1 MKKTAT
7 DKELKKA
14 YRKMALKHHPDKNTD
29 KEAATKKF
37 EQISEAYEVLSDPE
51 KRRIYDQVGEE
62 GLKGGPPPGSSGQQY
77 QNFGQGGHQQQ
88 HFSGEGFQFHSSDP
102 FDMFKHFFG
111 GGMGGATGG
120 SGFNFGQGGGGNHF
134 QQGGG
139 AHSQPAVKEWY
150 SLKGEGI
157 YPLSPSKFP
166 DHKSTFIW
174 LIQYYSPSQHGSA
187 KAVAP
192 ILTKVAEHL
201 KTKYGIKTG
210 AVNCD
215 KHQSKCH
222 EVLGGQSQLPELEL
236 RAGGESVVYTHSD
249 PTKIPTAKEILDF
262 VSNKVTSKVVNVRM
276 ASQLEDLLREKGK
289 CASSKYGSCIVY
301 WSSKF
306 DTPLFLKS
314 LSHHYSASA
323 VISEVRGN
331 NVDLAKEYNIQS
343 FPALSIHCPGT
354 VKEAMVTYDGDL
366 HDLKQIKEF
375 IDKFD
380 SKATCRSLRNRVRQ
394 SKKEAKAAVLKTLS
408 GLDSIDSLKK
418 FKVGELKQ
426 MIRDIGA
433 KVTSESGEL
442 IEKQDLISTLWETF
456 QINRSS

>member
-1 MKKTAT
+1 
-7 DKELKKA
+7 
-14 YRKMALKHHPDKNTD
+14 MALKHHPDKNTD

-62 GLKGGPPPGSSGQQY
+62 GLKGGPPPSGSTGQQY
-77 QNFGQGGHQQQ
+77 QNFGQGGGHHQQ
-88 HFSGEGFQFHSSDP
+88 HYSGEGFQFHSSDP

-111 GGMGGATGG
+111 GGMGGAA
-120 SGFNFGQGGGGNHF
+120 GGGF
-134 QQGGG
+134 QFQQQGGSP
-139 AHSQPAVKEWY
+139 HSHSAEKEWY

-166 DHKSTFIW
+166 DHKSTNIW
-174 LIQYYSPSQHGSA
+174 LIQYYSPSQHGGA
-187 KAVAP
+187 KAIVP
-192 ILTKVAEHL
+192 IFVKVAEHL

-210 AVNCD
+210 TVNCD
-215 KHQSKCH
+215 KHQSKCQ
-222 EVLGGQSQLPELEL
+222 EALGGSLHGVPNMEL
-236 RAGGESVVYTHSD
+236 RAGGEGVVFTDSD
-249 PTKIPTAKEILDF
+249 PNKIPTAKEIIDF
-262 VSNKVTSKVVNVRM
+262 VSSKVPSKAINLRVS
-276 ASQLEDLLREKGK
+276 AQLEDLLGEKKGK
-289 CASSKYGSCIVY
+289 CASSKYGACIVY

-323 VISEVRGN
+323 VIGEVRGN

-343 FPALSIHCPGT
+343 FPALSIHCPGA

-366 HDLKQIKEF
+366 HDLNQIKEF

-394 SKKEAKAAVLKTLS
+394 SKKEARAAVLKTLS
-408 GLDSIDSLKK
+408 GFKSIDSLKK
-418 FKVGELKQ
+418 FKVSELQQ
-426 MIRDIGA
+426 MIRDIGG
-433 KVTSESGEL
+433 KSPSESGEL
-442 IEKQDLISTLWETF
+442 VEKQDLISTLWDYF
-456 QINRSS
+456 QLNRSS